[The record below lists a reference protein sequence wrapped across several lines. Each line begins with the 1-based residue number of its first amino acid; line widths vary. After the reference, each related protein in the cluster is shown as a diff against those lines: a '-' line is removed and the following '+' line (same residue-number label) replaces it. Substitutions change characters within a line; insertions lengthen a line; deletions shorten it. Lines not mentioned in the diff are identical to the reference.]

1 MSLVSR
7 TLKTAYQSILGLI
20 TGGWMSGSYTGTVL
34 TEEYLSERDKQA
46 NLPQIIHNM
55 HLFK

>member
-1 MSLVSR
+1 MALVSR
-7 TLKTAYQSILGLI
+7 TLKTAYQSMLGLVA
-20 TGGWMSGSYTGTVL
+20 GGWMSGSYTGTVL

-46 NLPQIIHNM
+46 NLPQIIQSM

>member
-20 TGGWMSGSYTGTVL
+20 TGGWMSGSYTGAVL
-34 TEEYLSERDKQA
+34 TEEYLSVREEQA
-46 NLPQIIHNM
+46 NLPQIIHSM
-55 HLFK
+55 YLFR